1 MKPQIITQYD
11 APHQFE
17 PLLPADSVLGPL
29 LERSSDLIRAAPLW
43 ATQRAQPPSWNCASC
58 CAA

>member
-29 LERSSDLIRAAPLW
+29 LERASDLSRAATALGNT
-43 ATQRAQPPSWNCASC
+43 AGQTAQLELSASRS
-58 CAA
+58 